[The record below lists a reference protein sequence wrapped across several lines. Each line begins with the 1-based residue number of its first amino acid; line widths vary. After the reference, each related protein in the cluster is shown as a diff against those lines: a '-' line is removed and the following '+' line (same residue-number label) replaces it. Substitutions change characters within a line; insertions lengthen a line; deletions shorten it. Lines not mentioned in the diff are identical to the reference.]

1 MTKTKIATKLI
12 ELRLSAM
19 TRIEYMEVVSV
30 PSDITDDELN
40 KLIDRRYDDVDMG
53 LYSQDPDYLERSR
66 SCYAIDSDMPNA
78 KASLIFRRENGTFKV
93 DQVEDQE
100 KTPVMNARV
109 ILGAS
114 HAYACLKTSSR
125 VMDVRLASGR
135 SAEQS
140 LREYAQELRVK
151 ANASLE
157 RADFIIRGAEELER
171 QKAMEQAHFLAN
183 Q

>member
-1 MTKTKIATKLI
+1 MDNATNGVNAATSDATSAPI
-12 ELRLSAM
+12 E
-19 TRIEYMEVVSV
+19 
-30 PSDITDDELN
+30 N
-40 KLIDRRYDDVDMG
+40 
-53 LYSQDPDYLERSR
+53 
-66 SCYAIDSDMPNA
+66 
-78 KASLIFRRENGTFKV
+78 
-93 DQVEDQE
+93 
-100 KTPVMNARV
+100 MNARV

-125 VMDVRLASGR
+125 VMDVRLESGR